1 MFTLETI
8 QIPIIS
14 PIVSLI
20 MFAGLYYLGQIIISF
35 FKIGKIFSSVS
46 SLEFQYAL
54 IGIIIVTFLI
64 YPFIKLNFF
73 NYYFIYFFSFI
84 LIILGICFIIFNFNK
99 LKLIKIKLSKKLFL
113 YLIISCYLLI
123 SLGLITDADSLDYH
137 LGVPLYILNNESY
150 PKIKFWMHLTKSGS
164 GEIFYTIG
172 LINNAL
178 QLPGLT
184 QFAGIISIFGLF
196 QKKIKFKNNQDD
208 FYITLIALS
217 CPVLIFFISSAK
229 VQLVYVAAS
238 TLIFTLIFFSDY
250 KLLNNL
256 KLIIL
261 INIIFVTAI
270 SAKFSFAL
278 SSFILWFALL
288 VISYKYKF
296 HLKYIFVSI
305 IIFSYILLPRSY
317 YRFDLYDFK
326 LIESLFKPLPLHL
339 YGYGQLYES
348 LTSCGYNGC
357 FPYWLIF
364 PKNLGTFTETLGIG
378 SIAILLIKFKKT
390 NVFYFAMAVLIIQIF
405 FSAIFGPNNAR
416 WYIEPFMWGLITIK
430 IFGFRNLILKKIFF
444 NIGMFQS
451 LVILI
456 VLFYGVYS
464 LTPGS
469 FSENQS
475 NRILSKNADGYKLF
489 KWANKNLSSE
499 DIIISTHR
507 SFALGGKK
515 FIPGD
520 IMLYIDVNN
529 EESIIY
535 FEELKKFKPN
545 LILFY
550 GSKKNY
556 QKLSGC
562 LGELLFYKK
571 NISTKGSRNPF
582 NRMYEKFDGY
592 IYKFNY
598 KDLPNCSIN

>member
-8 QIPIIS
+8 QIPILS

-20 MFAGLYYLGQIIISF
+20 IFVGLYCLGQIVISF
-35 FKIGKIFSSVS
+35 LKIEKVISSVS
-46 SLEFQYAL
+46 LLEFQYAL

-64 YPFIKLNFF
+64 YPFIKLGIF
-73 NYYFIYFFSFI
+73 NYYFIYFFSFFLI
-84 LIILGICFIIFNFNK
+84 LLGIYFIIFNFK
-99 LKLIKIKLSKKLFL
+99 KIKLIKINLSKKIIL
-113 YLIISCYLLI
+113 YLIIISYLLLA
-123 SLGLITDADSLDYH
+123 LGLITDADSLDYH
-137 LGVPLYILNNESY
+137 LGVPLYILNNETY

-196 QKKIKFKNNQDD
+196 QKKIKFKNNYDD

-217 CPVLIFFISSAK
+217 CPVLIFFVSSAK

-238 TLIFTLIFFSDY
+238 TLIFTLIFFSNY
-250 KLLNNL
+250 KLLNNQRV
-256 KLIIL
+256 IIL

-278 SSFILWFALL
+278 SSFILWFTLL
-288 VISYKYKF
+288 VISYKSKF
-296 HLKYIFVSI
+296 HIKYIFISI
-305 IIFSYILLPRSY
+305 VIFSYILLPRSY
-317 YRFDLYDFK
+317 YRLDLYEFN
-326 LIESLFKPLPLHL
+326 LIESLFKPLPVHL
-339 YGYGQLYES
+339 YGYSQLYES

-357 FPYWLIF
+357 LPYWLIF
-364 PKNLGTFTETLGIG
+364 PKNFGTFTETLGIG

-390 NVFYFAMAVLIIQIF
+390 KVFYFVIAVLIFQIF

-416 WYIEPFMWGLITIK
+416 WYIEPFMWGLIAIK
-430 IFGFRNLILKKIFF
+430 FFGFRNLILKKLFF
-444 NIGMFQS
+444 NIGLFQS
-451 LVILI
+451 LIILI

-489 KWANKNLSSE
+489 EWANKKLKRE

-507 SFALGGKK
+507 SFALGGKN

-520 IMLYIDVNN
+520 VMLYIDVNN
-529 EESIIY
+529 KESIIY
-535 FEELKKFKPN
+535 MKELKKLKPN

-556 QKLSGC
+556 QKLTGC
-562 LGELLFYKK
+562 LGELVFYKK
-571 NISTKGSRNPF
+571 DVSTKGSRNPF
-582 NRMYEKFDGY
+582 NRMSEKFDGY

-598 KDLPNCSIN
+598 KALPYCSIK